1 MKQELEAC
9 GCLIRTKQKWNVE
22 PGKYHVNSSGLK
34 IISAADGLGPVA
46 FAVEEH
52 ANLIAAA
59 PELLEVLN
67 LCEGNISSLLAA
79 NHPKVYGEWLNAV
92 RNVIAKA
99 TGAA

>member
-22 PGKYHVNSSGLK
+22 PGKHHVNSSGLK

-46 FAVEEH
+46 FVVEDQAE
-52 ANLIAAA
+52 LVAAA
-59 PELLEVLN
+59 PELLEVARGIIVDDMLQY
-67 LCEGNISSLLAA
+67 LPAEYVAKVRAA
-79 NHPKVYGEWLNAV
+79 
-92 RNVIAKA
+92 IAKA